1 MIKNLIN
8 LKSMKKIF
16 LVLIIFLPAITICA
30 QDIIYKKNSQTV
42 NCKIIEIGLV
52 EVKYLIPEKYK
63 DVVMVI
69 AKDDILKIK
78 YANGEEQAFINEMYD
93 KNSYADNKL
102 NAIKFHVFSP
112 ISTTLAFSY
121 ERSLKAGRSYEG
133 TLGIIGLGFDPLNAK
148 PEGVY
153 AKFGYKFIKNP
164 DFYLRGMKY
173 AHLLKGTYFKPEIAL
188 TTYSVNQ
195 IKYDFNTYNSYTV
208 RQSTISGALLLNVG
222 KQWVF
227 DNRFAVDFS
236 IGLGYG
242 LTNIPKNDILGS
254 IYQYGFSIEPN
265 SGLAYTS
272 NFKVAYLF

>member
-1 MIKNLIN
+1 
-8 LKSMKKIF
+8 MKKLF
-16 LVLIIFLPAITICA
+16 LGFIVFFTAINIWG
-30 QDIIYKKNSQTV
+30 QDIIYKKNNQTI

-69 AKDDILKIK
+69 AKDDISKIK
-78 YANGEEQAFINEMYD
+78 YENGEEQSFVNEMYD

-112 ISTTLAFSY
+112 LYTYLAVSY
-121 ERSLKAGRSYEG
+121 ERSLKAGRSIEG
-133 TLGIIGLGFDPLNAK
+133 TLGIIGIGYDPLNVNPGGAF
-148 PEGVY
+148 
-153 AKFGYKFIKNP
+153 AKFGYKFIKSP
-164 DFYLRGMKY
+164 DFYLRGMRY

-188 TTYSVNQ
+188 STYSFNQ
-195 IKYDFNTYNSYTV
+195 NRYDYTYNSFNSYTV
-208 RQSTISGALLLNVG
+208 RQNTFSGALILNVG

-236 IGLGYG
+236 VGLGYG
-242 LTNIPKNDILGS
+242 ITNLKNSGFLDS
-254 IYQYGFSIEPN
+254 SYQYGFSVEPN
-265 SGLAYTS
+265 SGLAWTS